1 MTNIRNFC
9 IIAHIDHGKSTLA
22 DRLLELTGT
31 IEKRKMREQILDQMD
46 LERERGI
53 TIKLQPVRMKYT
65 YKFPISNFQ
74 FLSLREMSRRDTNK
88 FQITN
93 DKSQIGNKVE
103 SVCPTTGEY
112 ILNLIDTPG
121 HVDFTYEVSRSLAAV
136 EGAILVVDATQGIQ
150 AQTLA
155 NLYLAL
161 EQGLE
166 IIPVINKIDLPAAD
180 IEKTKKE
187 IIDLIGSKDEEI
199 LLVSAKTGLGVEKIL
214 KSVVE
219 KIPAPKGDDSQKLQ
233 ALIFD
238 SKFDDYKGVL
248 AYVRVING
256 SLKPGDKIKF
266 IGAGAGSEVTEVGY
280 FYPEM
285 KKSDG
290 LKSGEI
296 GYLATGL
303 KKIDDC
309 KVGDTLTIFMEN
321 KTDYKSLQLPG
332 YREVKSMVFA
342 GIFCKEGNDYQHLRE
357 SLNKLKLT
365 DAALTF
371 EPESSSALGFGF
383 RCGFLGLLHLEII
396 QERLKREYDLDLIVT
411 VPSVAYKVKKT
422 KSQEN
427 KKSKSQDDGWE
438 IIHSPQEMPAGGE
451 IEEVQEPWVRADIVS
466 PKEYLGAMMSLVEEK
481 RGEYK
486 NTEYFSGDSIILH
499 YELPLYSIL
508 VDFYDKL
515 KSASRGYATL
525 NYDFIGYKKAEVE
538 KMDILVAEEPV
549 EALAS
554 IVYKDQSFQI
564 GRKVVESLKDVL
576 PRQMFEVK
584 IQAALGYQN
593 SNKNAGGK
601 IIAAARIP
609 AMRKDVTAK
618 LYGGDVTR
626 KRKLLEKQKKGKK
639 KMRSL
644 GKVDI
649 PPEAYLAVLK
659 R

>member
-1 MTNIRNFC
+1 MTSIRNFC

-22 DRLLELTGT
+22 DRLLELTAT
-31 IEKRKMREQILDQMD
+31 VEKRKMKDQILDQME

-53 TIKLQPVRMKYT
+53 TIKLTPVRMVYKY
-65 YKFPISNFQ
+65 
-74 FLSLREMSRRDTNK
+74 RD
-88 FQITN
+88 Q
-93 DKSQIGNKVE
+93 
-103 SVCPTTGEY
+103 EY
-112 ILNLIDTPG
+112 LLNLIDTPG

-136 EGAILVVDATQGIQ
+136 EGALLVVDATQGIQ

-155 NLYLAL
+155 NLYLAMD
-161 EQGLE
+161 QGLE

-180 IEKTKKE
+180 VEKVSHE
-187 IIDLIGSKDEEI
+187 IMDLIGCRKEEI

-214 KSVVE
+214 EAVVE
-219 KIPAPKGDDSQKLQ
+219 RVPAPKGESNKKLQ

-248 AYVRVING
+248 AYVRVMNG
-256 SLKPGDKIKF
+256 EMKAETPIYF
-266 IGAGAGSEVTEVGY
+266 IGSESKSEVIETGY
-280 FYPEM
+280 FHPEM
-285 KKSDG
+285 RKTEI
-290 LKSGEI
+290 LKAGEI

-309 KVGDTLTIFMEN
+309 KVGDTITDWHEEEN
-321 KTDYKSLQLPG
+321 NYKQYSLPG
-332 YREVKSMVFA
+332 YLEVKPMVFA
-342 GIFCKEGNDYQHLRE
+342 GIFCKEGNEYQHLRE

-365 DAALTF
+365 DASLSY
-371 EPESSSALGFGF
+371 EPEASPALGFGF

-396 QERLKREYDLDLIVT
+396 QERLKREYDLDLVVT
-411 VPSVAYKVKKT
+411 VPSVAYRI
-422 KSQEN
+422 
-427 KKSKSQDDGWE
+427 KKSRNQEIKKSNQDQEGFSV
-438 IIHSPQEMPAGGE
+438 IHSPQEMPNAGE
-451 IEEVQEPWVRADIVS
+451 VEEVQEPWVKADIVS
-466 PKEYLGAMMSLVEEK
+466 PKEYLGAIMSLVEEK

-486 NTEYFSGDSIILH
+486 NTEFFSGDSIILH
-499 YELPLYSIL
+499 YELPLSSIL

-515 KSASRGYATL
+515 KSVSRGYATL
-525 NYDFIGYKKAEVE
+525 NYEFIGYKKAEVE

-549 EALAS
+549 EALAT
-554 IVYKDQSFQI
+554 IVYKDQAYQI

-576 PRQMFEVK
+576 PKQMFEVK
-584 IQAALGYQN
+584 IQACLGYQ
-593 SNKNAGGK
+593 STGKNAGGK
-601 IIAAARIP
+601 VIASAKIS